1 MQQEKKTNCGRLV
14 SITKQ
19 FMQNKLRHWKYL
31 HAELIRLILC
41 FFLYHEFYTT
51 TYLISNHILSGKDI
65 EITSKQ
71 ISLCFVNLQLITKY
85 YMELLPKKITI
96 ISIHIIG
103 MYTDCLHIYGR

>member
-1 MQQEKKTNCGRLV
+1 
-14 SITKQ
+14 
-19 FMQNKLRHWKYL
+19 MQNKLRHWKYL

-65 EITSKQ
+65 EITSKK

-85 YMELLPKKITI
+85 YLYGIIAKKDNNY
-96 ISIHIIG
+96 IHP
-103 MYTDCLHIYGR
+103 YNWYVY